1 LTPPDIVNYGFKAPP
16 PTNSEIK
23 LRSILRSKKIAFRD
37 SQVIWYTGCD
47 KYTPDLLIGEKL
59 IVEVDGKV
67 HDKDFQRTPDRIR
80 QRALENMGY
89 DILRVRNAEIQNTPD
104 AVAEVIIQRYFEVVD
119 DYTEEGR
126 RRPTK
131 ITELEKPLHYEPI
144 PKEITNDNLRMW
156 ALSFN
161 RGLTINEA
169 AWSVGYFRQSLT
181 ELHPKLVTNQC
192 AVEKFILLLLG
203 LNLHKREDGNLDFED
218 TLNFLKKSIQIL
230 KGLFSEEANT
240 VATHLKNMYNIS
252 APGFFKNL
260 IFNGGPNINPGIVSI
275 ENEGSLNYQI
285 DDFNQNFSHIGIT
298 VELRD
303 IKSECAAT
311 LTKVSKKDDDDQNEL
326 SKYNWL
332 IEWMNKH

>member
-1 LTPPDIVNYGFKAPP
+1 MTRPDIVNYGFKAPP

-23 LRSILRSKKIAFRD
+23 LRSILRSKKIAFKD
-37 SQVIWYTGCD
+37 GQVIWYTGCD
-47 KYTPDLLIGEKL
+47 KYTPDLIIGRKL

-67 HDKDFQRTPDRIR
+67 HDKDFQRTTDRIR

-89 DILRVRNAEIQNTPD
+89 DVLRVKNAEIQNTPD
-104 AVAEVIIQRYFEVVD
+104 AVAEIIIQRYFEVVD

-126 RRPTK
+126 KRPTK
-131 ITELEKPLHYEPI
+131 ITEMEKPSHYETI
-144 PKEITNDNLRMW
+144 PKEITNDTLRVW

-161 RGLTINEA
+161 KELIINETT
-169 AWSVGYFRQSLT
+169 WSVEYFRQSLT
-181 ELHPKLVTNQC
+181 RLHPKLVTNQC

-203 LNLHKREDGNLDFED
+203 LNLHKKEDGILDFEY
-218 TLNFLKKSIQIL
+218 TLSFLKRTIEIL
-230 KGLFSEEANT
+230 KDLFSKEANT
-240 VATHLKNMYNIS
+240 VDIHLKNMYNIS

-285 DDFNQNFSHIGIT
+285 DNFNQNLSHIGIT

-303 IKSECAAT
+303 IKSECAPT
-311 LTKVSKKDDDDQNEL
+311 LIKASKKDDNNKEL